1 MKETCE
7 NLRELIPLY
16 VAGALPEDAAR
27 RVESQLPHCPD
38 AQQDLAD
45 YRALTDAMLLAVPDA
60 GAPPPVE
67 ALLARVQRYERTSAQ
82 MTPRRVTVM
91 PPPRR
96 WMLWGAAASLI
107 LFAVLMSALITAN
120 VYLISQITALRDS
133 QTQLASLIASAPT
146 PANTFNVSRSG
157 QDHHRQLTANLDDV
171 PAESAALITWNS
183 TDRIG
188 ALFVQHMPPL
198 PAGHVYQLWVVKGA
212 EAQVVSLG
220 VFSINEQGAG
230 TLTFKADVPLE
241 SFDAVGITVEP
252 SSGSPSPT
260 TPHMLIAQ
268 L

>member
-7 NLRELIPLY
+7 TLRELIPLY
-16 VAGALPEDAAR
+16 AVGALPPEVAR

-38 AQQDLAD
+38 AQRDLAE

-60 GAPPPVE
+60 GAPPPLD
-67 ALLARVQRYERTSAQ
+67 ALLARVQRYERTAAQ
-82 MTPRRVTVM
+82 LTPRHVLM
-91 PPPRR
+91 PRPARR

-107 LFAVLMSALITAN
+107 LFTVLLSALIMAN
-120 VYLISQITALRDS
+120 VYLVGQVNALRDS

-171 PAESAALITWNS
+171 PAESSALITWNS

-212 EAQVVSLG
+212 EAQVMSLG

-230 TLTFKADVPLE
+230 TLTFQANVPIE

-252 SSGSPSPT
+252 STGSPSPT
-260 TPHMLIAQ
+260 TPHMLIAR